1 MVIKVAERRNVLGLS
16 QVALAELA
24 GVGQHTISD
33 IETGKHIPRVDVAID
48 ICQALG
54 CAVEDLFIVDKKGR
68 AHPR

>member
-1 MVIKVAERRNVLGLS
+1 MVVKIAERRKAMGLS
-16 QVALAELA
+16 QIELAKLA

-48 ICQALG
+48 ICYALNA
-54 CAVEDLFIVDKKGR
+54 AVEEMFYVDRKGR